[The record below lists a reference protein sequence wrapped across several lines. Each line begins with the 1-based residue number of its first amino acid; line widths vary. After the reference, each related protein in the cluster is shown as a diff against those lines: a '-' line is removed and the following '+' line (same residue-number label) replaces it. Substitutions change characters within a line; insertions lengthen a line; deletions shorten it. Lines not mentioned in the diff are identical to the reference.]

1 MIRKGD
7 KNGTSLV
14 FYTDVGRTGT
24 HYGELRHYNIS
35 PGDNA
40 MFITF
45 YWGTVSITGA
55 NLHLIADIIDSHLAA
70 SFSIDSEE
78 NQDTET
84 SPISNIEVDFNE
96 E

>member
-14 FYTDVGRTGT
+14 FYTEAGRIGT
-24 HYGELRHYNIS
+24 HYGELRHYALS
-35 PGDNA
+35 PNDNGMIIA
-40 MFITF
+40 F
-45 YWGTVSITGA
+45 YWGKVIIEGA
-55 NLHLIADIIDSHLAA
+55 NLHSIADIIDSHSPS

-78 NQDTET
+78 NQDSET
-84 SPISNIEVDFNE
+84 SPISSIKVDFNE